1 MRFYGGRYNEWEAMD
16 SETAKTLFNQAI
28 ALEAAERLDRITDA
42 VVVSGRVV
50 NQDEYRSVISGLE
63 RRASD
68 ARGIPPFVGFDAVKN
83 KAAEAGLL

>member
-1 MRFYGGRYNEWEAMD
+1 MRFYGGAYREWGDMD
-16 SETAKTLFNQAI
+16 STVAKTLFNRAI

-68 ARGIPPFVGFDAVKN
+68 ARGIPSFVGFDAAKN
-83 KAAEAGLL
+83 KAAEAGLI

>member
-1 MRFYGGRYNEWEAMD
+1 MRFYGGTYREWVEMD
-16 SETAKTLFNQAI
+16 STVVKTLFNQAI

-68 ARGIPPFVGFDAVKN
+68 ARGIPTFVGFDAAKN
-83 KAAEAGLL
+83 KAAGAGLL